1 MPLDPNQ
8 RTRLLAAKARALVG
22 DATGIEQSELR
33 TTPFTGGAMVH
44 VGEALWCLLDDGAIR
59 SFGPAMVLA
68 DRESIETFHVMAES
82 EATSGVL
89 ARRAAEFTNGPSVW
103 RIEGRTLVAAA
114 PAPIPVL
121 VEPSA
126 AARELIGMLVDAGV
140 EVSVEHGEIRGELRG
155 LEIARVVES
164 PDGTRL
170 EVGVGRHDREA
181 FTMVHGNLPTA
192 LALESVISS
201 VDAVRRAEAEA
212 HPLRHLAPE
221 GWLRWR
227 LIRDPQLIGARELQ
241 PVQPPLPRDSVKDV
255 GASIAVGVDNN
266 GASIVVACSV
276 GIDLDVV
283 PTAADA
289 RALND
294 PSARVVIVVPERDDH
309 PATRRLASR
318 LLGPAE
324 VIGLSG
330 EWRESETAS

>member
-140 EVSVEHGEIRGELRG
+140 EVSVEHHRGYPTKHIQFDPDACPECGEHLSSEQQDTLGEGAYEDALGERADYDHERAKDRSMG
-155 LEIARVVES
+155 L
-164 PDGTRL
+164 
-170 EVGVGRHDREA
+170 
-181 FTMVHGNLPTA
+181 
-192 LALESVISS
+192 
-201 VDAVRRAEAEA
+201 
-212 HPLRHLAPE
+212 
-221 GWLRWR
+221 
-227 LIRDPQLIGARELQ
+227 
-241 PVQPPLPRDSVKDV
+241 
-255 GASIAVGVDNN
+255 
-266 GASIVVACSV
+266 
-276 GIDLDVV
+276 
-283 PTAADA
+283 
-289 RALND
+289 
-294 PSARVVIVVPERDDH
+294 
-309 PATRRLASR
+309 
-318 LLGPAE
+318 
-324 VIGLSG
+324 
-330 EWRESETAS
+330 